1 MKNRFLTLITL
12 LSLPILASADELNG
26 GDTAWMLVATAFV
39 MLMTPAGLALFY
51 GGMTRSKN
59 VLNTMGMSL
68 IAQFKAIGLT
78 VIYSAVMTAV
88 LFYISSA
95 LTGGGRVDAETEYK
109 GLDEAIHGEKGMN
122 L

>member
-1 MKNRFLTLITL
+1 MATL
-12 LSLPILASADELNG
+12 LPIAAMAEDTLNT

-68 IAQFKAIGLT
+68 IAF
-78 VIYSAVMTAV
+78 AVGTLV
-88 LFYISSA
+88 
-95 LTGGGRVDAETEYK
+95 
-109 GLDEAIHGEKGMN
+109 
-122 L
+122 